1 MIGNTAQQSHSRYVA
16 QPAFCDAC
24 PTLGIGRCS
33 SSAIY
38 ARFHGEFVNRAAI
51 GHYHVNRE
59 PGSLRKCSSY
69 SSPGGRI
76 IAAIG
81 IWNNRPLQWCRL
93 VVRHPRRSQVSE
105 LGPLGSNAGGAQR

>member
-33 SSAIY
+33 SSAIS
-38 ARFHGEFVNRAAI
+38 APFHGEFVNCAAI

-59 PGSLRKCSSY
+59 PGSLRKCNSY
-69 SSPGGRI
+69 SSPGGEFI

-81 IWNNRPLQWCRL
+81 IWNNRPRQWCR
-93 VVRHPRRSQVSE
+93 PRRQTPEVEPSVRI
-105 LGPLGSNAGGAQR
+105 GPAQI